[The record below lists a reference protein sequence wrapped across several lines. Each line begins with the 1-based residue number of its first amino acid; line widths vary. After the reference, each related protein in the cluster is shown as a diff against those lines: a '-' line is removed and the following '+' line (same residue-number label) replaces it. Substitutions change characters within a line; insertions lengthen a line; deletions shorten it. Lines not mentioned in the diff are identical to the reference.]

1 MVVVVKRE
9 VTEAIIRHSLYEHA
23 SSQVYLMLQ
32 TTAAPVVTA
41 ELYRLPYNMLIWLNS
56 TKLSFFQ
63 MVVFQ

>member
-41 ELYRLPYNMLIWLNS
+41 SYMD
-56 TKLSFFQ
+56 T
-63 MVVFQ
+63 V

>member
-41 ELYRLPYNMLIWLNS
+41 ELYRYRIICKIIKKHSNLVISSM
-56 TKLSFFQ
+56 
-63 MVVFQ
+63 